1 MELKGG
7 FCMNNEEKKQPEVV
21 SEAAEETAKKAVLE
35 TVVETEAAENAAAEA
50 PAEEKAEKAAPA
62 KEPSFLKKL
71 FSGKKAR
78 KSADMQRRLRHGR
91 TARVLTVVVVALVI
105 LLNVVF
111 QILGNRF
118 PFTLDLTGD
127 YTLSDTSIELAKSIT
142 KPIDIVVFAPE
153 ETFSNTSSA
162 AARSY
167 TYGFEQAA
175 QALSEFYSAVKQYK
189 SYSDGKVNVTYID
202 MNSEPTAVNNY
213 KSYTSETIESGD
225 ILFISGNRCKTASV
239 TTDLFTADSSS
250 YYSTGQYTFTS
261 TVEQTLATKIKSV
274 QDTTDRVLTLFTGH
288 TEDDTVIKGLQQV
301 YNLNGYDIEEVDLT
315 KSTQISENTVCA
327 VIPAPT
333 VDYSKDEIERL
344 RKWLAND
351 GKEGRNLLVFTH
363 PTASLPN
370 LYEFLEVEYGM
381 EVTDNL
387 VVETDANRLYAY
399 TSAYATYGD
408 IASTDFTKNSA
419 GEAKAMTWYT
429 RQIIPHWEAKTDTST
444 QYSVN
449 LVTFADTARLVST
462 DEASQSQA
470 PKQTEYDGTIV
481 GMAVAVKEG
490 YQNTLEVDTVT
501 RVAVCGSA
509 YIPTPNFISVQT
521 AENEN
526 LLLDTMSAL
535 TGVVNSINISS
546 KPLETT
552 TVSFSATARTL
563 VGLILLTLVLPIGL
577 IVTGIV
583 IFMKRRHL

>member
-7 FCMNNEEKKQPEVV
+7 FCMNNEEKKQPEV
-21 SEAAEETAKKAVLE
+21 SFAPAEETAPQTEESAVE
-35 TVVETEAAENAAAEA
+35 KTETEAVA
-50 PAEEKAEKAAPA
+50 KA
-62 KEPSFLKKL
+62 SFLKKL

-111 QILGNRF
+111 QLVGDRF
-118 PFTLDLTGD
+118 PLTLDLTGD
-127 YTLSDTSIELAKSIT
+127 YTLSNTSIELAKSVT

-153 ETFSNTSSA
+153 EAFSNTNSA
-162 AARSY
+162 DAQKF
-167 TYGFEQAA
+167 TYGFEQPA
-175 QALSEFYSAVKQYK
+175 QALSEFYNAVKQYK
-189 SYSDGKVNVTYID
+189 TYSDGKVNVTFID
-202 MNSEPTAVNNY
+202 MNSNPTAVNNY
-213 KSYTSETIESGD
+213 KAYTSDTIESGD
-225 ILFISGNRCKTASV
+225 ILFISGDRCKTASV
-239 TTDLFTADSSS
+239 STDLFTADSSS
-250 YYSTGQYTFTS
+250 YYTTGQYSFTS

-274 QDTTDRVLTLFTGH
+274 QDTADRVLTLFTGH
-288 TEDDTVIKGLQQV
+288 SEDSAVMQGLQQV
-301 YNLNGYDIEEVDLT
+301 YNLNGYDLEEIDLT
-315 KSTQISENTVCA
+315 KSAEINENTVCA

-344 RKWLAND
+344 RSWLSND
-351 GKEGRNLLVFTH
+351 SKEGRNLLVFTH

-370 LYEFLEVEYGM
+370 LYEFLEVEYGL

-399 TSAYATYGD
+399 TSSFATYAD

-419 GEAKAMTWYT
+419 GSAKAMAWYT

-449 LVTFADTARLVST
+449 LVTFADTARLVSA
-462 DEASQSQA
+462 DEAAQSQN
-470 PKQTEYDGTIV
+470 PTQTAYDGTIV

-490 YQNTLEVDTVT
+490 YQNTLQVDTVT
-501 RVAVCGSA
+501 RVGVCGSA
-509 YIPTPNFISVQT
+509 YIPTPNFISVKT

-526 LLLDTMSAL
+526 LLLDTMSTL
-535 TGVVNSINISS
+535 TGVVNAINISS
-546 KPLETT
+546 KPIETT
-552 TVSFSATARTL
+552 TVTFSATARTL
-563 VGLILLTLVLPIGL
+563 VGLILLTVVLPIGL

-583 IFMKRRHL
+583 VFLKRRHL

>member
-7 FCMNNEEKKQPEVV
+7 FCMNNEEKKQPEV
-21 SEAAEETAKKAVLE
+21 SFAPAEETAPQTEESAVAK
-35 TVVETEAAENAAAEA
+35 TETEAVA
-50 PAEEKAEKAAPA
+50 KA
-62 KEPSFLKKL
+62 SFLKKL

-111 QILGNRF
+111 QIVGDRF
-118 PFTLDLTGD
+118 PLTLDLTGD
-127 YTLSDTSIELAKSIT
+127 YTLSNTSIELAKSVT

-153 ETFSNTSSA
+153 EAFSNTNSA
-162 AARSY
+162 DAQKF
-167 TYGFEQAA
+167 TYGFEQPA
-175 QALSEFYSAVKQYK
+175 QALSEFYNAVKQYK
-189 SYSDGKVNVTYID
+189 TYSDGKVNVTFID
-202 MNSEPTAVNNY
+202 MNSNPTAVNNY
-213 KSYTSETIESGD
+213 KAYTTDTIESGD
-225 ILFISGNRCKTASV
+225 ILFISGDRCKTASV
-239 TTDLFTADSSS
+239 STDLFTADSSS
-250 YYSTGQYTFTS
+250 YYTTGQYSFTS

-274 QDTTDRVLTLFTGH
+274 QDTADRVLTLFTGH
-288 TEDDTVIKGLQQV
+288 SEDSAVMQGLQQV
-301 YNLNGYDIEEVDLT
+301 YNLNGYDLEEIDLT
-315 KSTQISENTVCA
+315 KSAEINENTVCA

-344 RKWLAND
+344 RSWLSND
-351 GKEGRNLLVFTH
+351 SKEGRNLLVFTH

-370 LYEFLEVEYGM
+370 LYEFLEVEYGL

-399 TSAYATYGD
+399 TSSYATYAD

-419 GEAKAMTWYT
+419 GSAKAMAWYT

-449 LVTFADTARLVST
+449 LVTFADTARLVSA
-462 DEASQSQA
+462 DEAAQSQN
-470 PKQTEYDGTIV
+470 PTQTAYDGTIV

-490 YQNTLEVDTVT
+490 YQNTLQVDTVT

-509 YIPTPNFISVQT
+509 YIPTPNFISVKT

-526 LLLDTMSAL
+526 LLLDTMSTL
-535 TGVVNSINISS
+535 TGVVNAINISS
-546 KPLETT
+546 KPIETT
-552 TVSFSATARTL
+552 TVTFSATARTL
-563 VGLILLTLVLPIGL
+563 VGLILLTVVLPIGL

-583 IFMKRRHL
+583 VFLKRRHL

>member
-7 FCMNNEEKKQPEVV
+7 FCMNNEEKKQPEV
-21 SEAAEETAKKAVLE
+21 SFAPAEETAPQTEESAVE
-35 TVVETEAAENAAAEA
+35 KTETEAVA
-50 PAEEKAEKAAPA
+50 KA
-62 KEPSFLKKL
+62 SFLKKL

-111 QILGNRF
+111 QLVGDRF
-118 PFTLDLTGD
+118 PLTLDLTGD
-127 YTLSDTSIELAKSIT
+127 YTLSNTSIELAKSVT

-153 ETFSNTSSA
+153 EAFSNTNSA
-162 AARSY
+162 DAQKF
-167 TYGFEQAA
+167 TYGFEQPA
-175 QALSEFYSAVKQYK
+175 QALSEFYNAVKQYK
-189 SYSDGKVNVTYID
+189 TYSDGKVNVTFID
-202 MNSEPTAVNNY
+202 MNSNPTAVNNY
-213 KSYTSETIESGD
+213 KTYTTDTIESGD
-225 ILFISGNRCKTASV
+225 ILFISGDRCKTASV
-239 TTDLFTADSSS
+239 STDLFTADSSS
-250 YYSTGQYTFTS
+250 YYTTGQYSFTS

-274 QDTTDRVLTLFTGH
+274 QDTADRVLTLFTGH
-288 TEDDTVIKGLQQV
+288 SEDSAVMQGLQQV
-301 YNLNGYDIEEVDLT
+301 YNLNGYDLEEIDLT
-315 KSTQISENTVCA
+315 KSAEINENTVCA

-344 RKWLAND
+344 RSWLSND
-351 GKEGRNLLVFTH
+351 SKEGRNLLVFTH

-370 LYEFLEVEYGM
+370 LYEFLEVEYGL

-399 TSAYATYGD
+399 TSSYATYAD

-419 GEAKAMTWYT
+419 GSAKAMAWYT

-449 LVTFADTARLVST
+449 LVTFADTARLVSA
-462 DEASQSQA
+462 DEAAQSQN
-470 PKQTEYDGTIV
+470 PTQTAYDGTIV

-490 YQNTLEVDTVT
+490 YQNTLQVDTVT

-509 YIPTPNFISVQT
+509 YIPTPNFISVKT

-526 LLLDTMSAL
+526 LLLDTMSTL
-535 TGVVNSINISS
+535 TGIVNAINISS
-546 KPLETT
+546 KPIETT
-552 TVSFSATARTL
+552 TVTFSATARTL
-563 VGLILLTLVLPIGL
+563 VGLILLTVVLPIGL

-583 IFMKRRHL
+583 VFLKRRHL

>member
-7 FCMNNEEKKQPEVV
+7 FCMNNEEKKQPEV
-21 SEAAEETAKKAVLE
+21 SFAPAEETAPQTEETAVAK
-35 TVVETEAAENAAAEA
+35 TETEAAA
-50 PAEEKAEKAAPA
+50 KA
-62 KEPSFLKKL
+62 SFLKKL

-111 QILGNRF
+111 QIVGDRF
-118 PFTLDLTGD
+118 PLTLDLTGD
-127 YTLSDTSIELAKSIT
+127 YTLSDTSIELAKSVT
-142 KPIDIVVFAPE
+142 KPIDIIVFAPE
-153 ETFSNTSSA
+153 EAFSNTNSA
-162 AARSY
+162 AAQKF
-167 TYGFEQAA
+167 TYGFEQPA
-175 QALSEFYSAVKQYK
+175 QALSEFYNAVKQYK
-189 SYSDGKVNVTYID
+189 TYSDGKVNVTFID
-202 MNSEPTAVNNY
+202 MNSNPTAVNNY
-213 KSYTSETIESGD
+213 KAYTTDTIESGD
-225 ILFISGNRCKTASV
+225 ILFISGDRCKTASV
-239 TTDLFTADSSS
+239 STDLFTADSSS
-250 YYSTGQYTFTS
+250 YYTTGQYSFTS

-274 QDTTDRVLTLFTGH
+274 QDTADRVLTLFTGH
-288 TEDDTVIKGLQQV
+288 SEDSAVMQGLQQV
-301 YNLNGYDIEEVDLT
+301 YNLNGYDLEEIDLT
-315 KSTQISENTVCA
+315 KSAEINESTVCA

-333 VDYSKDEIERL
+333 VDYSKNEIERL
-344 RKWLAND
+344 RSWLSND

-370 LYEFLEVEYGM
+370 LYEFLEVEYGL

-399 TSAYATYGD
+399 TSSFATYAD

-419 GEAKAMTWYT
+419 GSAKAMAWYT

-449 LVTFADTARLVST
+449 LVTFADTARLVSA
-462 DEASQSQA
+462 DEAAQSQN
-470 PKQTEYDGTIV
+470 PTQTAYDDTIV

-490 YQNTLEVDTVT
+490 YQNTLEVETVT

-509 YIPTPNFISVQT
+509 YIPTPNFISVKT

-526 LLLDTMSAL
+526 LLLDSMSAL
-535 TGVVNSINISS
+535 TGVVNAINISS
-546 KPLETT
+546 KPIETT
-552 TVSFSATARTL
+552 TVTFSATARTL
-563 VGLILLTLVLPIGL
+563 VGLILLTVVLPIGL

-583 IFMKRRHL
+583 VFLKRRHL

>member
-7 FCMNNEEKKQPEVV
+7 FCMNNEEKKQPEV
-21 SEAAEETAKKAVLE
+21 SFAPAEETAPQTEESAVE
-35 TVVETEAAENAAAEA
+35 KTETEAVA
-50 PAEEKAEKAAPA
+50 KA
-62 KEPSFLKKL
+62 SFLKKL

-111 QILGNRF
+111 QIVGDRF
-118 PFTLDLTGD
+118 PLTLDLTGD
-127 YTLSDTSIELAKSIT
+127 YTLSNTSIELAKSVT

-153 ETFSNTSSA
+153 EAFSNTNSA
-162 AARSY
+162 DAQKF
-167 TYGFEQAA
+167 TYGFEQPA
-175 QALSEFYSAVKQYK
+175 QALSEFYNAVKQYK
-189 SYSDGKVNVTYID
+189 TYSDGKVNVTFID
-202 MNSEPTAVNNY
+202 MNSNPTAVNNY
-213 KSYTSETIESGD
+213 KAYTSDTIESGD
-225 ILFISGNRCKTASV
+225 ILFISGDRCKTASV
-239 TTDLFTADSSS
+239 STDLFTADSSS
-250 YYSTGQYTFTS
+250 YYTTGQYSFTS

-274 QDTTDRVLTLFTGH
+274 QDTADRVLTLFTGH
-288 TEDDTVIKGLQQV
+288 SEDSVVMQGLQQV
-301 YNLNGYDIEEVDLT
+301 YNLNGYDLEEIDLT
-315 KSTQISENTVCA
+315 KSAEINENTVCA

-344 RKWLAND
+344 RSWLSND
-351 GKEGRNLLVFTH
+351 SKEGRNLLVFTH

-370 LYEFLEVEYGM
+370 LYEFLEVEYGL

-399 TSAYATYGD
+399 TSSFATYAD

-419 GEAKAMTWYT
+419 GSAKAMAWYT

-449 LVTFADTARLVST
+449 LVTFADTARLVSA
-462 DEASQSQA
+462 DEAAQSQN
-470 PKQTEYDGTIV
+470 PTQTAYGGTVV

-490 YQNTLEVDTVT
+490 YQNTLEVNTVT

-509 YIPTPNFISVQT
+509 YIPTPNFISVKT

-526 LLLDTMSAL
+526 LLLDTMSTL
-535 TGVVNSINISS
+535 TGVVNAINISS
-546 KPLETT
+546 KPIETT
-552 TVSFSATARTL
+552 TVTFSATARTL
-563 VGLILLTLVLPIGL
+563 VGLILLTVVLPIGF

-583 IFMKRRHL
+583 VFLKRRHL

>member
-7 FCMNNEEKKQPEVV
+7 FCMNNEEKKQPEV
-21 SEAAEETAKKAVLE
+21 SFAPAEETAPQTEESAVE
-35 TVVETEAAENAAAEA
+35 KTETEAVA
-50 PAEEKAEKAAPA
+50 KA
-62 KEPSFLKKL
+62 SFLKKL

-111 QILGNRF
+111 QLVGDRF
-118 PFTLDLTGD
+118 PLTLDLTGD
-127 YTLSDTSIELAKSIT
+127 YTLSNTSIELAKSVT

-153 ETFSNTSSA
+153 EAFSNTNSA
-162 AARSY
+162 DAQKF
-167 TYGFEQAA
+167 TYGFEQPA
-175 QALSEFYSAVKQYK
+175 QALSEFYNAVKQYK
-189 SYSDGKVNVTYID
+189 TYSDGKVNVTFID
-202 MNSEPTAVNNY
+202 MNSNPTAVNNY
-213 KSYTSETIESGD
+213 KAYTSDTIESGD
-225 ILFISGNRCKTASV
+225 ILFISGDRCKTASV
-239 TTDLFTADSSS
+239 STDLFTADSSS
-250 YYSTGQYTFTS
+250 YYTTGQYSFTS

-274 QDTTDRVLTLFTGH
+274 QDTADRVLTLFTGH
-288 TEDDTVIKGLQQV
+288 SEDSAVMQGLQQV
-301 YNLNGYDIEEVDLT
+301 YNLNGYDLEEIDLT
-315 KSTQISENTVCA
+315 KSAEINENTVCA

-344 RKWLAND
+344 RSWLSND
-351 GKEGRNLLVFTH
+351 SKEGRNLLVFTH

-370 LYEFLEVEYGM
+370 LYEFLEVEYGL

-399 TSAYATYGD
+399 TSSFATYAD

-419 GEAKAMTWYT
+419 GSAKAMAWYT

-449 LVTFADTARLVST
+449 LVTFADTARLVSA
-462 DEASQSQA
+462 DEAAQSQN
-470 PKQTEYDGTIV
+470 PTQTAYDGTIV

-490 YQNTLEVDTVT
+490 YQNTLQVDTVT

-509 YIPTPNFISVQT
+509 YIPTPNFISVKT

-526 LLLDTMSAL
+526 LLLDTMSTL
-535 TGVVNSINISS
+535 TGVVNAINISS
-546 KPLETT
+546 KPIETT
-552 TVSFSATARTL
+552 TVTFSATARTL
-563 VGLILLTLVLPIGL
+563 VGLILLTVVLPIGL

-583 IFMKRRHL
+583 VFLKRRHL

>member
-7 FCMNNEEKKQPEVV
+7 FCMNNEEKKQPEV
-21 SEAAEETAKKAVLE
+21 SFAPAEETAPQTEESAVAK
-35 TVVETEAAENAAAEA
+35 TETEAVA
-50 PAEEKAEKAAPA
+50 KA
-62 KEPSFLKKL
+62 SFLKKL
-71 FSGKKAR
+71 FSGKKTR

-111 QILGNRF
+111 QLVGDRF
-118 PFTLDLTGD
+118 PLTLDLTGD
-127 YTLSDTSIELAKSIT
+127 YTLSDTSIELAKSVT

-153 ETFSNTSSA
+153 EAFSNTNSA
-162 AARSY
+162 DAQKF
-167 TYGFEQAA
+167 TYGFEQPA
-175 QALSEFYSAVKQYK
+175 QALSEFYNAVKQYK
-189 SYSDGKVNVTYID
+189 TYSDGKVNVTFID
-202 MNSEPTAVNNY
+202 MNSNPTAVNNY
-213 KSYTSETIESGD
+213 KAYTSDTIESGD
-225 ILFISGNRCKTASV
+225 ILFISGDRCKTASV
-239 TTDLFTADSSS
+239 STDLFTADSSS
-250 YYSTGQYTFTS
+250 YYTTGQYSFTS

-274 QDTTDRVLTLFTGH
+274 QDTADRVLTLFTGH
-288 TEDDTVIKGLQQV
+288 SEDSAVMQGLQQV
-301 YNLNGYDIEEVDLT
+301 YNLNGYDLEEIDLT
-315 KSTQISENTVCA
+315 KSAEINENTVCA

-344 RKWLAND
+344 RSWLSND
-351 GKEGRNLLVFTH
+351 SKEGRNLLVFTH

-370 LYEFLEVEYGM
+370 LYEFLEVEYGL

-399 TSAYATYGD
+399 TSSYATYAD

-419 GEAKAMTWYT
+419 GSAKAMAWYT

-449 LVTFADTARLVST
+449 LVTFADTARLVSA
-462 DEASQSQA
+462 DEAAQSQN
-470 PKQTEYDGTIV
+470 PTQTAYDGTIV

-490 YQNTLEVDTVT
+490 YQNTLQVDTVT

-509 YIPTPNFISVQT
+509 YIPTPNFISVKT

-526 LLLDTMSAL
+526 LLLDTMSTL
-535 TGVVNSINISS
+535 TGIVNAINISS
-546 KPLETT
+546 KPIETT
-552 TVSFSATARTL
+552 TVTFSATARTL
-563 VGLILLTLVLPIGL
+563 VGLILLTVVLPIGL

-583 IFMKRRHL
+583 VFLKRRHL

>member
-7 FCMNNEEKKQPEVV
+7 FCMNNEEKKQPEV
-21 SEAAEETAKKAVLE
+21 SFAPAEETAPQTEESAVAK
-35 TVVETEAAENAAAEA
+35 TETEAAA
-50 PAEEKAEKAAPA
+50 KA
-62 KEPSFLKKL
+62 SFLKKL

-78 KSADMQRRLRHGR
+78 NSADMQRRLRHGR

-111 QILGNRF
+111 QLVGDRF
-118 PFTLDLTGD
+118 PLTLDLTGD

-142 KPIDIVVFAPE
+142 KPIDIIVFAPE
-153 ETFSNTSSA
+153 EAFSNTNSA
-162 AARSY
+162 DAQKF
-167 TYGFEQAA
+167 TYGFEQPA
-175 QALSEFYSAVKQYK
+175 QALSEFYNAVKQYK
-189 SYSDGKVNVTYID
+189 TYSDGKVNVTFID
-202 MNSEPTAVNNY
+202 MNSNPTAVNNY
-213 KSYTSETIESGD
+213 KAYTTDTIESGD
-225 ILFISGNRCKTASV
+225 ILFISGERCKTASV
-239 TTDLFTADSSS
+239 STDLFTADSSS
-250 YYSTGQYTFTS
+250 YYTTGQYSFTS

-274 QDTTDRVLTLFTGH
+274 QDTADRVLTLFTGH
-288 TEDDTVIKGLQQV
+288 SEDSAVMQGLQQA
-301 YNLNGYDIEEVDLT
+301 YNLNGYDLEEIDLT
-315 KSTQISENTVCA
+315 KSAEINESTVCA

-344 RKWLAND
+344 RSWLSND
-351 GKEGRNLLVFTH
+351 GKEGRNLLVFIH

-370 LYEFLEVEYGM
+370 LYEFLEVEYGL

-399 TSAYATYGD
+399 TSSFATYAD

-419 GEAKAMTWYT
+419 GSAKAMAWYT

-449 LVTFADTARLVST
+449 LVTFADTARLVSA
-462 DEASQSQA
+462 DEAAQSQN
-470 PKQTEYDGTIV
+470 PTQTAYDGTIV

-490 YQNTLEVDTVT
+490 YQNTLEVNTVT

-509 YIPTPNFISVQT
+509 YIPTPNFISVKT

-526 LLLDTMSAL
+526 LLLDTMSTL
-535 TGVVNSINISS
+535 TGVVNAINISS
-546 KPLETT
+546 KPIETT
-552 TVSFSATARTL
+552 TVTFSATARTL
-563 VGLILLTLVLPIGL
+563 VGLILLTVVLPIGL

-583 IFMKRRHL
+583 VFLKRRHL

>member
-7 FCMNNEEKKQPEVV
+7 FCMNNEEKKQPEV
-21 SEAAEETAKKAVLE
+21 SF
-35 TVVETEAAENAAAEA
+35 A
-50 PAEEKAEKAAPA
+50 PAEETTPQTEESAVEKTETEAVAKA
-62 KEPSFLKKL
+62 SFLKKL

-111 QILGNRF
+111 QLVGDRF
-118 PFTLDLTGD
+118 PLTLDLTGD
-127 YTLSDTSIELAKSIT
+127 YTLSDTSIELAKSVT

-153 ETFSNTSSA
+153 EAFSNTNSA
-162 AARSY
+162 DAQKF
-167 TYGFEQAA
+167 TYGFEQPA
-175 QALSEFYSAVKQYK
+175 QALSEFYNAVKQYK
-189 SYSDGKVNVTYID
+189 TYSDGKVNVTFID
-202 MNSEPTAVNNY
+202 MNSNPTAVNNY
-213 KSYTSETIESGD
+213 KAYTTDTIESGD
-225 ILFISGNRCKTASV
+225 ILFISGDRCKTASV
-239 TTDLFTADSSS
+239 STDLFTADSSS
-250 YYSTGQYTFTS
+250 YYTTGQYSFTS

-274 QDTTDRVLTLFTGH
+274 QDTADRVLTLFTGH
-288 TEDDTVIKGLQQV
+288 SEDSAVMQGLQQV
-301 YNLNGYDIEEVDLT
+301 YNLNGYDLEEIDLT
-315 KSTQISENTVCA
+315 KSAEINENTVCA

-344 RKWLAND
+344 RSWLSND
-351 GKEGRNLLVFTH
+351 SKEGRNLLVFTH

-370 LYEFLEVEYGM
+370 LYEFLEVEYGL

-399 TSAYATYGD
+399 TSSFATYAD

-419 GEAKAMTWYT
+419 GSAKAMAWYT

-449 LVTFADTARLVST
+449 LVTFADTARLVSA
-462 DEASQSQA
+462 DEAAQSQN
-470 PKQTEYDGTIV
+470 PTQTAYDGTIV

-490 YQNTLEVDTVT
+490 YQNTLQVDTVT

-509 YIPTPNFISVQT
+509 YIPTPNFISVKT

-526 LLLDTMSAL
+526 LLLDTMSTL
-535 TGVVNSINISS
+535 TGVVNAINISS
-546 KPLETT
+546 KPIETT
-552 TVSFSATARTL
+552 TVTFSATARTL
-563 VGLILLTLVLPIGL
+563 VGLILLTVVLPIGL

-583 IFMKRRHL
+583 VFLKRRHL

>member
-7 FCMNNEEKKQPEVV
+7 FCMNNEEKKQPEV
-21 SEAAEETAKKAVLE
+21 SFAPAEETAPQTEESAVE
-35 TVVETEAAENAAAEA
+35 KTETEAVA
-50 PAEEKAEKAAPA
+50 KA
-62 KEPSFLKKL
+62 SFLKKL

-111 QILGNRF
+111 QIVGDRF
-118 PFTLDLTGD
+118 PLTLDLTGD
-127 YTLSDTSIELAKSIT
+127 YTLSNTSIELAKSVT

-153 ETFSNTSSA
+153 EAFSNTNSA
-162 AARSY
+162 DAQKF
-167 TYGFEQAA
+167 TYGFEQPA
-175 QALSEFYSAVKQYK
+175 QALSEFYNAVKQYK
-189 SYSDGKVNVTYID
+189 TYSDGKVNVTFID
-202 MNSEPTAVNNY
+202 MNSNPTAVNNY
-213 KSYTSETIESGD
+213 KAYTTDTIESGD
-225 ILFISGNRCKTASV
+225 ILFISGDRCKTASV
-239 TTDLFTADSSS
+239 STDLFTADSSS
-250 YYSTGQYTFTS
+250 YYTTGQYSFTS

-274 QDTTDRVLTLFTGH
+274 QDTADRVLTLFTGH
-288 TEDDTVIKGLQQV
+288 SEDSAVMQGLQQV
-301 YNLNGYDIEEVDLT
+301 YNLNGYDLEEIDLT
-315 KSTQISENTVCA
+315 KSAEINENTVCA

-344 RKWLAND
+344 RSWLSND
-351 GKEGRNLLVFTH
+351 SKEGRNLLVFTH

-370 LYEFLEVEYGM
+370 LYEFLEVEYGL

-399 TSAYATYGD
+399 TSSFATYAD

-419 GEAKAMTWYT
+419 GSAKAMAWYT

-449 LVTFADTARLVST
+449 LVTFADTARLVSA
-462 DEASQSQA
+462 DEAAQSQN
-470 PKQTEYDGTIV
+470 PTQTAYDGTVV

-490 YQNTLEVDTVT
+490 YQNTLQVDTVT

-509 YIPTPNFISVQT
+509 YIPTPNFISVKT

-526 LLLDTMSAL
+526 LLLDTMSTL
-535 TGVVNSINISS
+535 TGVVNAINISS
-546 KPLETT
+546 KPIETT
-552 TVSFSATARTL
+552 TVTFSATARTL
-563 VGLILLTLVLPIGL
+563 VGLILLTVVLPIGL

-583 IFMKRRHL
+583 VFLKRRHL

>member
-7 FCMNNEEKKQPEVV
+7 FCMNNEEKKQPEV
-21 SEAAEETAKKAVLE
+21 SFAPAEETAPQTEESAVAK
-35 TVVETEAAENAAAEA
+35 TETEAVA
-50 PAEEKAEKAAPA
+50 KA
-62 KEPSFLKKL
+62 SFLKKL

-111 QILGNRF
+111 QLVGDRF
-118 PFTLDLTGD
+118 PLTLDLTGD
-127 YTLSDTSIELAKSIT
+127 YTLSNTSIELAKSVT

-153 ETFSNTSSA
+153 EAFSNTNSA
-162 AARSY
+162 DAQKF
-167 TYGFEQAA
+167 TYGFEQPA
-175 QALSEFYSAVKQYK
+175 QALSEFYNAVKQYK
-189 SYSDGKVNVTYID
+189 TYSDGKVNVTFID
-202 MNSEPTAVNNY
+202 MNSNPTAVNNY
-213 KSYTSETIESGD
+213 KAYTSDTIESGD
-225 ILFISGNRCKTASV
+225 ILFISGDRCKTASV
-239 TTDLFTADSSS
+239 STDLFTADSSS
-250 YYSTGQYTFTS
+250 YYTTGQYSFTS

-274 QDTTDRVLTLFTGH
+274 QDTADRVLTLFTGH
-288 TEDDTVIKGLQQV
+288 SEDSAVMQGLQQV
-301 YNLNGYDIEEVDLT
+301 YNLNGYDLEEIDLT
-315 KSTQISENTVCA
+315 KSAEINENTVCA

-344 RKWLAND
+344 RSWLSND
-351 GKEGRNLLVFTH
+351 SKEGRNLLVFTH

-370 LYEFLEVEYGM
+370 LYEFLEVEYGL

-399 TSAYATYGD
+399 TSSYATYAD

-419 GEAKAMTWYT
+419 GSAKAMAWYT

-449 LVTFADTARLVST
+449 LVTFADTARLVSA
-462 DEASQSQA
+462 DEAAQSQN
-470 PKQTEYDGTIV
+470 PTQTAYDGTVV

-490 YQNTLEVDTVT
+490 YQNTLQVDTVT

-509 YIPTPNFISVQT
+509 YIPTPNFISVKT

-526 LLLDTMSAL
+526 LLLDTMSTL
-535 TGVVNSINISS
+535 TGVVNAINISS
-546 KPLETT
+546 KPIETT
-552 TVSFSATARTL
+552 TVTFSATARTL
-563 VGLILLTLVLPIGL
+563 VGLILLTVVLPIGL

-583 IFMKRRHL
+583 VFLKRRHL